1 MTKLKE
7 KLKELGYIKTCH
19 PNNIE
24 YKKETFYKG
33 IEIFIFATKECRG
46 VVYSES
52 NLFVNEEQINTL
64 KKAFNEM
71 QKDLEELK
79 NVED

>member
-1 MTKLKE
+1 MGRLEE

-24 YKKETFYKG
+24 YKKAFCEG
-33 IEIFIFATKECRG
+33 IEIFAFATKECIG
-46 VVYSES
+46 VVYCES

-64 KKAFNEM
+64 KKAYN
-71 QKDLEELK
+71 QLQSDLKEL
-79 NVED
+79 EQCQD

>member
-1 MTKLKE
+1 MGKIEE

-24 YKKETFYKG
+24 YKKAFYEG

-52 NLFVNEEQINTL
+52 NLFVNDEQINTL
-64 KKAFNEM
+64 KKAFDQM
-71 QKDLEELK
+71 QKDLEVLK
-79 NVED
+79 EYE